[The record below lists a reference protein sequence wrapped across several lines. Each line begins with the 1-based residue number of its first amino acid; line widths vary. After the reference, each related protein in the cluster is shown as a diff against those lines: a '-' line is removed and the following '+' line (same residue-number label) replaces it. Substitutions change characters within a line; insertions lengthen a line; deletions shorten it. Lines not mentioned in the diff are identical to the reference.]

1 MRRLA
6 PFGLVGLIA
15 LALPGL
21 GPFDLPLR
29 GLLIFPALGLFA
41 RWFET
46 NPGEP
51 HEP

>member
-6 PFGLVGLIA
+6 PFGIAALVF

-21 GPFDLPLR
+21 GGFDLPLR
-29 GLLIFPALGLFA
+29 SLLIFPALGLFA
-41 RWFET
+41 RWFES

-51 HEP
+51 HDP